1 MSLYIVT
8 LAEMK
13 QDLGITDTQDD
24 AALTL
29 WLEGLQGRFDDYLS
43 RVLLR
48 SDRVE
53 IHDGGESFLY
63 LKAFPV
69 ESIATVHIDYDQEWP
84 ADSLLPASEYRLRGD
99 RGLVTFGSYGPLMA
113 WPEGFQNIRVAYTGG
128 FVATGDTPASGQ
140 TAMPAA
146 IRRCFFMQAG
156 FEWRNRTNLGKESV
170 SAQGASVALAPAQ
183 LLPEVKDGLQPYRRI
198 I

>member
-1 MSLYIVT
+1 MSLYIVS

-13 QDLGITDTQDD
+13 QDLGISDTRDD

-29 WLEGLQGRFDDYLS
+29 WMEGLQGRFDDHLD

-48 SDRVE
+48 NERVE

-63 LKAFPV
+63 LKSFPV
-69 ESIATVHIDYDQEWP
+69 ESVTTVHLDHDQEWN
-84 ADSLLPASEYRLRGD
+84 ADSLLNATDYRLRAD
-99 RGLVTFGSYGPLMA
+99 RGLLTFGSFGPIMA
-113 WPEGFQNIRVAYTGG
+113 WPEGFQNIRVAYVGG
-128 FVATGDTPASGQ
+128 YLATGTSPGEGQ
-140 TAMPAA
+140 TAIPDA
-146 IRRCFFMQAG
+146 IRRCFFLQAG

-183 LLPEVKDGLQPYRRI
+183 LLPEVKSGLQPYRRI